1 MGAEAEAHR
10 DGGEPAA
17 ANSLFCSLE
26 VYSEPDTV
34 RGRCIL
40 NISARQPE
48 GPIAGLPKFLR
59 RAAAHKG
66 EVLDEPG

>member
-1 MGAEAEAHR
+1 
-10 DGGEPAA
+10 
-17 ANSLFCSLE
+17 LFCSLE

-34 RGRCIL
+34 RGRCVL
-40 NISARQPE
+40 NISARQAE